1 MCLSVSHLA
10 CMQMFVL
17 YYVSVVSVCLA
28 AELAILPVVVLKVLM
43 TLVVKELCRRWSADG
58 RRATV
63 LLAAKDVAGEG
74 VGPCRL
80 ASPRRWRGRRPVA
93 ADSVDRTAV
102 LLTLPI
108 NQSLNR
114 LNAGS
119 METISF
125 EPTDMWE

>member
-1 MCLSVSHLA
+1 M
-10 CMQMFVL
+10 
-17 YYVSVVSVCLA
+17 SVVSVCLA

-43 TLVVKELCRRWSADG
+43 TLIVQKLCRRSAAG
-58 RRATV
+58 GRATV
-63 LLAAKDVAGEG
+63 LLATKDVAGEG